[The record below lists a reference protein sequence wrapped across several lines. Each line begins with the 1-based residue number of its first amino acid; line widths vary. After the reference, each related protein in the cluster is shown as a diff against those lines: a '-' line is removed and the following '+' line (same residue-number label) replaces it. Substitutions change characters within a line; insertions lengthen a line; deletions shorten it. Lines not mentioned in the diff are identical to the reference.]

1 MCPWWSFWM
10 WCSQPLFPHKT
21 YTLYSTKLHSMAI
34 FRNAHKHYSRID
46 CTFAIQI
53 LELLV
58 KIACREEKVG
68 HNSYLTY
75 HPRNPHCVITN
86 KDHFQERT
94 VEGRFG
100 GRKPTHLHVKWLWNY
115 SYSGAEGI
123 FLLLLSATFGFSFFH
138 LERLSFIWAGWALSS
153 QTGQKLCDLNRNGI
167 NRPREFLIYRWYLK
181 TKEISRFKGLNFEQ
195 NSRPC

>member
-115 SYSGAEGI
+115 SYTGAEGI
-123 FLLLLSATFGFSFFH
+123 FLLLLSFCHFWLLLLPSWAAVIYLG
-138 LERLSFIWAGWALSS
+138 RLGLVFTDWSKTLWFKQKWHQSS
-153 QTGQKLCDLNRNGI
+153 QGI
-167 NRPREFLIYRWYLK
+167 SNL
-181 TKEISRFKGLNFEQ
+181 
-195 NSRPC
+195 